1 MEEQTEGSRQIGN
14 ALSVMNDSTLEV
26 RTASKEM
33 SEGNQAIL
41 TEIRQLQTATFA
53 IKESMD
59 IISSTTEKITETGQ
73 SLDKITKI
81 MYDSIL
87 EIGNQVDQF
96 KV

>member
-1 MEEQTEGSRQIGN
+1 MEEQAEGSRQIGS

-26 RTASKEM
+26 RTASQEM
-33 SEGNQAIL
+33 SQGNQAIL
-41 TEIRQLQTATFA
+41 AEIRQLQNATFA
-53 IKESMD
+53 IKESME
-59 IISSTTEKITETGQ
+59 IISSTTEKITETGE